1 MAAPRKSPARV
12 PASKSAS
19 KSASKPVFES
29 VSTAHDDLVDAP
41 VDAPAGAPE
50 ATPALA
56 VEAVLEQLGDFT
68 EQLLHFPLLLLS
80 LGLVFVLLLDMLAP
94 RQTYEH
100 APLRQL
106 HEINT
111 SSSS

>member
-1 MAAPRKSPARV
+1 
-12 PASKSAS
+12 
-19 KSASKPVFES
+19 
-29 VSTAHDDLVDAP
+29 
-41 VDAPAGAPE
+41 
-50 ATPALA
+50 
-56 VEAVLEQLGDFT
+56 
-68 EQLLHFPLLLLS
+68 LS